1 MLRPDLSALSVG
13 AVGAG
18 AGAGWSAPPGRLRL
32 ADSDSCPHCDEVHA
46 PDAACIG
53 ATFGGK
59 TKAKVRSEKTLTPL
73 VEKARQVF
81 TKAQTLAAN
90 QQTVIDKSLRRQMT
104 ALWGTNPETF
114 ETPAE
119 GVHEPKFVQL
129 EEEAK
134 NMAAMVAK
142 LRASFRDMETKKN
155 NLEALEKE
163 LEDARQK
170 QSAIAVF
177 DEDEVEVGLKKYTSK
192 PASSKKGAKVK
203 AAAVQAI
210 AKKQAEAAEPSS
222 TAGAAAAEPSSTAG
236 AAPPGQAE
244 AGKAKEGGGRGGAF
258 DGR

>member
-53 ATFGGK
+53 QVFGGK
-59 TKAKVRSEKTLTPL
+59 PKAKVRSEKTLTPL
-73 VEKARQVF
+73 VDKARKVF
-81 TKAQTLAAN
+81 DKAQTLAAN
-90 QQTVIDKSLRRQMT
+90 QQTVIDKSLRRQMH
-104 ALWGTNPETF
+104 ALWGTDPKTF
-114 ETPAE
+114 QTPAE
-119 GVHEPKFVQL
+119 VVHKPQFVQL

-155 NLEALEKE
+155 NLKALQKE

-177 DEDEVEVGLKKYTSK
+177 DKEEVDFGLKKSTSK
-192 PASSKKGAKVK
+192 LTLSKKRAKMK
-203 AAAVQAI
+203 EEEMKEAGMWEAEMSEAEMRGAAA
-210 AKKQAEAAEPSS
+210 AKLSEMQETSE
-222 TAGAAAAEPSSTAG
+222 AAAAEPAAQ
-236 AAPPGQAE
+236 AAPPP
-244 AGKAKEGGGRGGAF
+244 
-258 DGR
+258 